1 MLIQTCI
8 MNMSN
13 AILIIKIFT
22 FLFLISSANAKADI
36 YVDLSKSDVIN
47 IANFS
52 DDQNYTFKIE
62 EPVLPIA
69 NQKIAVINK
78 NGSEDNQ
85 YLPFNNEVIIAA
97 NMTGIEPAL
106 IHAVIAVESKHNPRA
121 QSIKGAYGLMQL
133 MPETSRRFN
142 VLDKNN
148 PKQNIV
154 AGAQYLKE
162 LLKLFNGDIKL
173 TLAAYNAG
181 PAAVQRFGGKIP
193 PYKETVNYVPKVLK
207 YYKQYS

>member
-1 MLIQTCI
+1 L
-8 MNMSN
+8 S
-13 AILIIKIFT
+13 LV
-22 FLFLISSANAKADI
+22 SSEIAEADV
-36 YVDLSKSDVIN
+36 YVDLSQVDGISIAN
-47 IANFS
+47 IADEQS
-52 DDQNYTFKIE
+52 YTFKIE
-62 EPVLPIA
+62 EQVPPIA
-69 NQKIAVINK
+69 ILELVAMNKRGSENNK
-78 NGSEDNQ
+78 N
-85 YLPFNNEVIIAA
+85 LPFNNEVIVAA
-97 NMTGIEPAL
+97 IMTGIEPAL
-106 IHAVIAVESKHNPRA
+106 IHAVITVESKHNPYA
-121 QSIKGAYGLMQL
+121 KSVKGAYGLMQL

-154 AGAQYLKE
+154 AGAQYLQE

-181 PAAVQRFGGKIP
+181 PAAVQKFGGKIP